1 MGDDIAALPEPPYW
15 AVIFTS
21 IRHDPSTDD
30 GYEETATRMLALAAA
45 QPGCLG
51 VETAREGVGI
61 TVSYFRDEESIRA
74 WKAHADH
81 LVAQERGRTDWYER
95 YAVRVARVER
105 AYSWRRPT
113 P

>member
-1 MGDDIAALPEPPYW
+1 MGEDVAALPEPPYW

-21 IRHDPSTDD
+21 IRHDPRAGD
-30 GYEETATRMLALAAA
+30 GYEETAARMLALAAE
-45 QPGCLG
+45 QPGYLG

-81 LVAQERGRTDWYER
+81 VVAQERGRTDWYER

-105 AYSWRRPT
+105 AHTWDRPT
-113 P
+113 S